1 MQAEHLF
8 SRWLLFLYS
17 FLHTTKQEGDIM
29 AKLRNGALYIR
40 VSTAD
45 QTELSPDAQQRLL
58 LDYAK
63 KNGIIISKDFIFEES
78 VSGRHADKRPK
89 FQEMIGIAKQES
101 HPIDVILV
109 WKYSRFA
116 RNQEESIV
124 YKSLLK
130 KSDVDVISISEPL
143 IDGPFGTLI
152 ERIIEWMDEYY
163 SIRLSGEVIRGMKEK
178 ALKHGYQ
185 STPCLGYDAVG
196 GGRPFVINESEYRI
210 VQYIMDQYDLYDQDE
225 TAIAR
230 KCNDLGFRSKRG
242 NLFEQRNVDLI
253 LKNPFYT
260 GTVVWNG
267 ISFEGSHETRLSKER
282 FEKRIALMRA
292 RRRPAKA
299 RNISTCKHWLS
310 GLLRCSVCGAT
321 LSLAGSGSYRYFQ
334 CWKYSKGFHKGSQS
348 LSAAKAEAAVCDY
361 FDRILTGADFTYTV
375 RNIPDQKESDELDL
389 LRQELDQIAVKE
401 ARVKLAY
408 ENGIDTLEEYKENRE
423 ELQEKIDAATAAT
436 QPDDSDSHARETLL
450 KEIRSVSEI
459 LKDPAESYERKG
471 LLLRSI
477 VDGITYDKEKN
488 RLYFNFFIS

>member
-1 MQAEHLF
+1 
-8 SRWLLFLYS
+8 
-17 FLHTTKQEGDIM
+17 M
-29 AKLRNGALYIR
+29 AKNILNMKTACAYIR
-40 VSTAD
+40 VSTD
-45 QTELSPDAQQRLL
+45 KQEELSPDAQKRLL
-58 LDYAK
+58 IDYAK
-63 KNGIIISKDFIFEES
+63 KNNMSLLADNIYIDNGI
-78 VSGRHADKRPK
+78 SGKKADKRPEFMK
-89 FQEMIGIAKQES
+89 MIGLAKSNEQ
-101 HPIDVILV
+101 PFDVILV
-109 WKYSRFA
+109 WKFSRFA

-124 YKSLLK
+124 YKSMLK
-130 KSDVDVISISEPL
+130 KDNVDVVSISEPV
-143 IDGPFGTLI
+143 IDGPFGSLI

-210 VQYIMDQYDLYDQDE
+210 VQYIMDQYDLYDQDA

-253 LKNPFYT
+253 LKNPFYA

-267 ISFEGSHETRLSKER
+267 ISFEGSHETRLPKER

-334 CWKYSKGFHKGSQS
+334 CWKYSKGFHKSSQS

-361 FDRILTGADFTYTV
+361 FDRILAGADFTYTV
-375 RNIPDQKESDELDL
+375 RNIPDKKENGELDL

-408 ENGIDTLEEYKENRE
+408 ENGIDTLEEYKENRRRLKESRE
-423 ELQEKIDAATAAT
+423 ELQKKIDDATAAT

>member
-1 MQAEHLF
+1 
-8 SRWLLFLYS
+8 
-17 FLHTTKQEGDIM
+17 M

-63 KNGIIISKDFIFEES
+63 KNGIIISKDYVFEES

-101 HPIDVILV
+101 HPLDVILV

-196 GGRPFVINESEYRI
+196 GGRPFVINENEYRI

-361 FDRILTGADFTYTV
+361 FDRILSGADFTYTV

-389 LRQELDQIAVKE
+389 LRQEL
-401 ARVKLAY
+401 
-408 ENGIDTLEEYKENRE
+408 
-423 ELQEKIDAATAAT
+423 
-436 QPDDSDSHARETLL
+436 
-450 KEIRSVSEI
+450 IRS
-459 LKDPAESYERKG
+459 L
-471 LLLRSI
+471 
-477 VDGITYDKEKN
+477 
-488 RLYFNFFIS
+488 